1 MKYLSPKSITVMK
14 YLGTDGECHYVEA
27 NDITFP
33 SLEDRLNYLSQ
44 LEYKLWADDEIVE
57 HEASQAIKACGMSSW
72 EYRDILLNYNHY
84 KRYVE
89 AKYESVDKFM
99 KKYKKRGY

>member
-1 MKYLSPKSITVMK
+1 MKHLSPKSITVME

-44 LEYKLWADDEIVE
+44 LE
-57 HEASQAIKACGMSSW
+57 
-72 EYRDILLNYNHY
+72 
-84 KRYVE
+84 
-89 AKYESVDKFM
+89 
-99 KKYKKRGY
+99 